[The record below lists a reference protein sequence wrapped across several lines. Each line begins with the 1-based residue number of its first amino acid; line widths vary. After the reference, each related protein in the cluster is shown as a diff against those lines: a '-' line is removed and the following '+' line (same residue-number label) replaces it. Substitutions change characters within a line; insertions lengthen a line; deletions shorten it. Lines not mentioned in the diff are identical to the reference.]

1 MIRKHKHLFLA
12 AAGLAFGLMVIGS
25 AQAGGDRVVAEV
37 NGEKIM
43 ASTIEANWGRL
54 PEKYKSA
61 PKDRVKALLIQSLID
76 AKLVSAKAREA
87 GLDKDPA
94 VRRQLERVVEEFYY
108 GAMMTR
114 VVEDAVTEDAI
125 KKRYDAFAKLRK
137 PVKEIHARHI
147 LANTEDEARELIES
161 LDEGKDFAELAGEK
175 SIGPTK
181 SRGGDLGYFAR
192 DGSMVPAFETA
203 AFGLEK
209 GAYTKKPVKTRF
221 GWHVIKVEDIRDS
234 KPPPYERVRGRLH
247 DELARETMAK
257 YIEDIRADARI
268 VRYDADGNP
277 VRSGE
282 E

>member
-1 MIRKHKHLFLA
+1 M
-12 AAGLAFGLMVIGS
+12 
-25 AQAGGDRVVAEV
+25 
-37 NGEKIM
+37 
-43 ASTIEANWGRL
+43 

-76 AKLVSAKAREA
+76 AKLVSAKAKEA
-87 GLDKDPA
+87 ELDKDPA

-114 VVEDAVTEDAI
+114 VVEDAVTEYAI

-234 KPPPYERVRGRLH
+234 KPPPYERVRGRLTTSWPGKQWPSTSRIYAPTPGLF
-247 DELARETMAK
+247 DTTRMETRFGAARNRLRIYQVLIPPGVKLEAWRPQPK
-257 YIEDIRADARI
+257 YPPSRPTGSPNWNRWRVYWRPDRQI
-268 VRYDADGNP
+268 
-277 VRSGE
+277 
-282 E
+282 